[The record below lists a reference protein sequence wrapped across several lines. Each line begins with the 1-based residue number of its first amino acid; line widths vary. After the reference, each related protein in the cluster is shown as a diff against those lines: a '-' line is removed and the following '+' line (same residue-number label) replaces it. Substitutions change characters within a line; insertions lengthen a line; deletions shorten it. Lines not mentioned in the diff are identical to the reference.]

1 MGIPGFSARGERS
14 PDFSAAA
21 ARARGLT
28 AHLFTRAELE
38 ALAEHDVTQLA
49 RSPKLVVP
57 VPANPSPLELE
68 RAVRLTA
75 RHHLRTLTRWD
86 GAGPVLAVFYAEQD
100 RLSLRAMLRGALA
113 TAPAEERLAGL
124 IPTPTLPERV
134 LAELARQPTP
144 AAIAAHLFAIGHP
157 EAGRLA
163 PLVGA
168 AQPDLLALELA
179 LMHGAAERAR
189 REARWGDENLRL
201 FVAQRIDTANVEAA
215 LLLATAKD
223 VEAGRCF
230 VEGGLSFTLEHFLS
244 VVNAKNPAARLREL
258 LSHTP
263 LVALLNDPE
272 RAGFV
277 LALSTQQRAARLEPL
292 SSAPVLLFLLRLEGQ
307 ERDLRRILQGAALGA
322 PAAVVRTELVTP

>member
-1 MGIPGFSARGERS
+1 MS

-28 AHLFTRAELE
+28 THLFTRSELE
-38 ALAEHDVTQLA
+38 ALAERDVAQLA
-49 RSPKLVVP
+49 RSPKLLTP
-57 VPANPSPLELE
+57 VPANPSALDLE

-100 RLSLRAMLRGALA
+100 RKSLRAMLRGALA

-134 LAELARQPTP
+134 LAELAHQPTP
-144 AAIAAHLFAIGHP
+144 AAVAAHLFAIGHP
-157 EAGRLA
+157 EAGRLGA
-163 PLVGA
+163 LTHA

-179 LMHGAAERAR
+179 LMHGAAARSR
-189 REARWGDENLRL
+189 REASWGDENLRL
-201 FVAQRIDTANVEAA
+201 FIALRIDTANVEAA

-223 VEAGRCF
+223 VDAGDCF
-230 VEGGLSFTLEHFLS
+230 LEGGQAFSREQFLS
-244 VVNAKNPAARLREL
+244 VVRARHATARLREVL
-258 LSHTP
+258 AHTP
-263 LVALLNDPE
+263 LVALVNDPE

-277 LALSTQQRAARLEPL
+277 LALSMQQRAARLAPL
-292 SSAPVLLFLLRLEGQ
+292 SSAPVLLFLLRLEAQ

-322 PAAVVRTELVTP
+322 PAAVLRTELVTP